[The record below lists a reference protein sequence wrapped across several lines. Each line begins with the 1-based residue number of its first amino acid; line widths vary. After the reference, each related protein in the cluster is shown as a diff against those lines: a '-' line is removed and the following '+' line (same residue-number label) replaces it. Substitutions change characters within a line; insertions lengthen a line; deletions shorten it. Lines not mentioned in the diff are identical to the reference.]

1 MIDVLFVCI
10 HNSARSQ
17 MAEAYLNTL
26 GKEFFRA
33 ESAGLEPGKLNPNVI
48 KVMALDGIDISQNTT
63 KSTFDMLKKGTRY
76 TYVVTVCD
84 EASGQ
89 RCPIF
94 PGVLKTFHWN
104 IVDPSSLKG
113 DHEAILPELIRI
125 RDEIKTRV
133 KQFILKYQTYAN
145 HRK

>member
-113 DHEAILPELIRI
+113 DYEAILPELIRI

-133 KQFILKYQTYAN
+133 KQFILEYQTYAN

>member
-17 MAEAYLNTL
+17 MAEAYLNAY
-26 GKEFFRA
+26 GKGLFKA
-33 ESAGLEPGKLNPNVI
+33 ESAGLEPGRLNPNVV
-48 KVMALDGIDISQNTT
+48 KVMALDGIDISNNTT

-89 RCPIF
+89 RCPFF

-104 IVDPSSLKG
+104 IEDPSALKG
-113 DHEAILPELIRI
+113 DYDVILPELLKI
-125 RDEIKTRV
+125 RDEVKTRV
-133 KQFILKYQTYAN
+133 KQFILEFEAYAQS
-145 HRK
+145 RK

>member
-26 GKEFFRA
+26 GKGLFHA
-33 ESAGLEPGKLNPNVI
+33 ESAGLEPGKLNPNVV
-48 KVMALDGIDISQNTT
+48 KVMAQDGIDISMNQT

-104 IVDPSSLKG
+104 ISDPSALKG
-113 DHEAILPELIRI
+113 DYDTILPDLIRI

-133 KQFILKYQTYAN
+133 QNFILEYEVFAKT
-145 HRK
+145 RK